1 MAGSLEFIKSATGS
15 SVSSLS
21 VTDCFSDT
29 YDVYMISISKLDQ
42 TATDYIEARV
52 IDSGGVDSTSN
63 YNFASLEMLAG
74 AGFTQKRNTGQTG
87 FATSISYQGSGADDA
102 VGITMYVFNPNDSS
116 SFTFVKSHSSAYYSG
131 GGIGFKMIGVHKV
144 AEQITGINFFP
155 RSGTL
160 DNMTINVYGVK

>member
-1 MAGSLEFIKSATGS
+1 MAGSLEFIKSASGS
-15 SVSSLS
+15 GVSSLS
-21 VTDCFSDT
+21 VTDCFSDK
-29 YDVYMISISKLDQ
+29 YDVYMVSITKLDLSVQ
-42 TATDYIEARV
+42 NYIEARV

-63 YNFASLEMLAG
+63 YDFASLELVANTSF
-74 AGFTQKRNTGQTG
+74 AEKRNTGQTG
-87 FATSISYQGSGADDA
+87 WATSISYQNTGADDG
-102 VGITMYVFNPNDSS
+102 VGITMYVFNPYDSS

-131 GGIGFKMIGVHKV
+131 GGLGYQMIGVHKV

>member
-1 MAGSLEFIKSATGS
+1 MATNLEFIKSASGT

-29 YDVYMISISKLDQ
+29 YDVYMVSITKLDQ
-42 TATDYIEARV
+42 SAQDYIEARL
-52 IDSGGVDSTSN
+52 IDSVGIDSTSN
-63 YNFASLEMLAG
+63 YDFASLELLA
-74 AGFTQKRNTGQTG
+74 AGSFTEKRNTGQTG
-87 FATSISYQGSGADDA
+87 WATSISYQNTGADDG

-116 SFTFVKSHSSAYYSG
+116 SYTFVKSHSSAYYSG
-131 GGIGFKMIGVHKV
+131 GGLGYKMIGVHKV